1 MKQIND
7 LLSKEFK
14 ALVIRILTELE
25 KRINKH
31 SKNFNKDLENVKNNQ
46 WELNMK
52 TELNWNTLEGINRRL
67 GDTEHISDLED
78 RTVETRIAERNT
90 HTKNKNKQTK
100 KRKEFKGSLETHQA
114 YQYLYGT
121 QKEKRETEWGRNFI
135 QWH

>member
-1 MKQIND
+1 MKQMND
-7 LLSKEFK
+7 SLTKEFK
-14 ALVIRILTELE
+14 ALTVRILTELK

-31 SKNFNKDLENVKNNQ
+31 SKNFNKDLENVKKNQ

-67 GDTEHISDLED
+67 GDTEEYISDLED
-78 RTVETRIAERNT
+78 RIMETRIAERKN
-90 HTKNKNKQTK
+90 TKN
-100 KRKEFKGSLETHQA
+100 RKEFKGSLETRQG

-121 QKEKRETEWGRNFI
+121 QKEKRETEWGRKFI